1 MGKSKKTEIDRE
13 RIESEIRTLTSKL
26 DAPTSDIGDWKIIKI
41 YEARLSGESDPYDYE
56 ELKAARQTVRDK
68 INELQAQLKGGG
80 IMQAGLILSQQDI
93 KKIIAEHFKV
103 SEDKVIASKYSFIVV
118 QETDKPYEKKM

>member
-13 RIESEIRTLTSKL
+13 RIESEIRTLQSKL

-56 ELKAARQTVRDK
+56 ELKAARQAMRDK
-68 INELQAQLKGGG
+68 INELQAQLKG
-80 IMQAGLILSQQDI
+80 
-93 KKIIAEHFKV
+93 AE
-103 SEDKVIASKYSFIVV
+103 
-118 QETDKPYEKKM
+118 

>member
-13 RIESEIRTLTSKL
+13 RIESEIRTLQSKL

-56 ELKAARQTVRDK
+56 ELKAARQAVRDE
-68 INELQAQLKGGG
+68 INTQQAHLETLEG
-80 IMQAGLILSQQDI
+80 
-93 KKIIAEHFKV
+93 AE
-103 SEDKVIASKYSFIVV
+103 
-118 QETDKPYEKKM
+118 

>member
-13 RIESEIRTLTSKL
+13 RIESEIRTLQSKL

-56 ELKAARQTVRDK
+56 ELKAARQAVRDK
-68 INELQAQLKGGG
+68 INELQAQLEV
-80 IMQAGLILSQQDI
+80 
-93 KKIIAEHFKV
+93 AE
-103 SEDKVIASKYSFIVV
+103 
-118 QETDKPYEKKM
+118 

>member
-13 RIESEIRTLTSKL
+13 RIESEIRTLQSKL

-56 ELKAARQTVRDK
+56 ELKAARQAVRDK
-68 INELQAQLKGGG
+68 INELQAQLKG
-80 IMQAGLILSQQDI
+80 
-93 KKIIAEHFKV
+93 E
-103 SEDKVIASKYSFIVV
+103 E
-118 QETDKPYEKKM
+118 

>member
-13 RIESEIRTLTSKL
+13 RVESEIRTLQSKL

-56 ELKAARQTVRDK
+56 ELKAARQAVRDK
-68 INELQAQLKGGG
+68 INELQAQLKGT
-80 IMQAGLILSQQDI
+80 
-93 KKIIAEHFKV
+93 E
-103 SEDKVIASKYSFIVV
+103 
-118 QETDKPYEKKM
+118 